1 MSSIKDELIDFIK
14 NMPDESSIDEIMYH
28 LYVKQKILHSKTQ
41 LAAGQTH
48 ENEEVKELA
57 NKWLE

>member
-28 LYVKQKILHSKTQ
+28 LYVKQKILHSKAQ
-41 LAAGQTH
+41 LATGQTH
-48 ENEEVKELA
+48 ENDEVKELA